1 MPAGHILPSTPPGSN
16 VVNTLFFGIVAG
28 LTAAFFSSVSYLVSR
43 HHGTREKH
51 ASRRLLIFAHVLMG
65 FICGTAA
72 WSTYSAD
79 TLLSGIW
86 HWSIWLP
93 CVVSTGTYLFGTS
106 AVFRVLTR
114 ADASRL
120 SPLLGLK
127 IIALGLIVSLVF
139 GQTLSI
145 EQWFAVMLCAAAA
158 ILLQQGGS
166 GLPVQSLILLSCG
179 CICFAI
185 ADLGIVEMI
194 NAIQTR
200 LPLSRFS
207 AGCLALLSTYV
218 FIGLIVSPLTL
229 FEYARQPCPT
239 IRDWRAAAEYSAAW
253 LLAMF
258 GLYACIGYVGV
269 ILSTILQSTRGIMSV
284 ILGAILSGQGW
295 HQLESRV
302 ERHVFFRRL
311 IAALCMTTA
320 VALYVVSNHD
330 S

>member
-1 MPAGHILPSTPPGSN
+1 M
-16 VVNTLFFGIVAG
+16 NTLIFGIAAG

-43 HHGTREKH
+43 HHGTRERH

-65 FICGTAA
+65 LTCGIAA
-72 WSTYSAD
+72 LITYSP
-79 TLLSGIW
+79 TILFSGIW
-86 HWSIWLP
+86 HWTIWLP

-114 ADASRL
+114 NDASRL

-139 GQTLSI
+139 GQTLSV
-145 EQWFAVMLCAAAA
+145 EQWLAVMLCAAAA

-166 GLPVQSLILLSCG
+166 GLPVRSLILLSCG

-194 NAIQTR
+194 DAMQNI
-200 LPLSRFS
+200 LSLTRFS
-207 AGCLALLSTYV
+207 VGCLALLVTYV
-218 FIGLIVSPLTL
+218 FIGLIVFPFAV
-229 FEYARQPCPT
+229 FEYARRPFPT
-239 IRDWRAAAEYSAAW
+239 MRDWQAAGEYSVAW
-253 LLAMF
+253 LFAMF

-284 ILGAILSGQGW
+284 LIGAILSGRGW
-295 HQLESRV
+295 HQLESKV
-302 ERHVFFRRL
+302 DQNVFFKRL
-311 IAALCMTTA
+311 LAALCMTTA
-320 VALYVVSNHD
+320 IALYVAGSPAP
-330 S
+330 

>member
-1 MPAGHILPSTPPGSN
+1 MPAGHILPSTPLGSN
-16 VVNTLFFGIVAG
+16 VVNTLIFGIAAG

-43 HHGTREKH
+43 HHGTRERH

-65 FICGTAA
+65 LTCAIAA
-72 WSTYSAD
+72 LITYSP
-79 TLLSGIW
+79 TILFSGIW
-86 HWSIWLP
+86 HWTIWLP

-114 ADASRL
+114 NDASRL

-139 GQTLSI
+139 SQTLSI
-145 EQWFAVMLCAAAA
+145 EQWAAVMLCAVAA

-194 NAIQTR
+194 NAIQNN
-200 LPLSRFS
+200 LSMSRFS
-207 AGCLALLSTYV
+207 AGCLALLLTYV
-218 FIGLIVSPLTL
+218 FIGLIVLPLTL
-229 FEYARQPCPT
+229 FEYGRQPSPT
-239 IRDWRAAAEYSAAW
+239 SRDWRAAVEYSGAW

-258 GLYACIGYVGV
+258 GLYACIGCVGV

-284 ILGAILSGQGW
+284 ILGAVVSGQGW
-295 HQLESRV
+295 HDLESRV
-302 ERHVFFRRL
+302 DRHVLVRRL
-311 IAALCMTTA
+311 IAAVCMTAA
-320 VALYVVSNHD
+320 VALYVIASYEA
-330 S
+330 

>member
-1 MPAGHILPSTPPGSN
+1 M
-16 VVNTLFFGIVAG
+16 NTLILGIGAG
-28 LTAAFFSSVSYLVSR
+28 LTAAFFSSVSYLISR
-43 HHGTREKH
+43 HHGTRERH

-65 FICGTAA
+65 LTCAIAVPI
-72 WSTYSAD
+72 TYSTD
-79 TLLSGIW
+79 ILLSGIW
-86 HWSIWLP
+86 HWNIWLP

-106 AVFRVLTR
+106 AVFRVLTKN
-114 ADASRL
+114 DASRL

-139 GQTLSI
+139 SQTLSF
-145 EQWFAVMLCAAAA
+145 EQWAAVMLCAAAA

-166 GLPVQSLILLSCG
+166 GLPMQSLILLSCG

-194 NAIQTR
+194 NAIQVS
-200 LPLSRFS
+200 LSLSRFS
-207 AGCLALLSTYV
+207 AGCLALLLTYV

-229 FEYARQPCPT
+229 LEYGRQPAPT
-239 IRDWRAAAEYSAAW
+239 TRDWRAAAEYSAAW

-269 ILSTILQSTRGIMSV
+269 ILSTIWQSTRGIMSV
-284 ILGAILSGQGW
+284 ILGAVVSGRGW

-302 ERHVFFRRL
+302 DQRVFLRRF
-311 IAALCMTTA
+311 IAAVCMTAA
-320 VALYVVSNHD
+320 VALYVVASHD
-330 S
+330 A

>member
-1 MPAGHILPSTPPGSN
+1 M
-16 VVNTLFFGIVAG
+16 NTLIFGIAAG

-43 HHGTREKH
+43 HHGTRERH

-65 FICGTAA
+65 LTCGIAA
-72 WSTYSAD
+72 LITYSP
-79 TLLSGIW
+79 TILFSGIW
-86 HWSIWLP
+86 HWTIWLP

-114 ADASRL
+114 NDASRL

-139 GQTLSI
+139 SQTLSI
-145 EQWFAVMLCAAAA
+145 EQWAAVMLCAVAA

-194 NAIQTR
+194 NAIQNN
-200 LPLSRFS
+200 LSMSRFS
-207 AGCLALLSTYV
+207 AGCLALLLTYV
-218 FIGLIVSPLTL
+218 FIGLIVLPLTL
-229 FEYARQPCPT
+229 FEYGRQPSPT
-239 IRDWRAAAEYSAAW
+239 SRDWRAAVEYSGAW

-258 GLYACIGYVGV
+258 GLYACIGCVGV

-284 ILGAILSGQGW
+284 ILGAVVSGQGW
-295 HQLESRV
+295 HDLESRV
-302 ERHVFFRRL
+302 DGHVLVRRL
-311 IAALCMTTA
+311 IAAVCMTAA
-320 VALYVVSNHD
+320 VALYVIASYEA
-330 S
+330 

>member
-1 MPAGHILPSTPPGSN
+1 M
-16 VVNTLFFGIVAG
+16 NTLIFGIAAG

-43 HHGTREKH
+43 HHGTRERH

-65 FICGTAA
+65 LTSTIAA
-72 WSTYSAD
+72 LITYSPD
-79 TLLSGIW
+79 ILNSGIW
-86 HWSIWLP
+86 HWNIWLP

-114 ADASRL
+114 NDASRL

-139 GQTLSI
+139 SQTLSI
-145 EQWFAVMLCAAAA
+145 EQWAAVMLCAVAA

-194 NAIQTR
+194 NAIQNN
-200 LPLSRFS
+200 LFLSRFS
-207 AGCLALLSTYV
+207 AGCLALLLTYV
-218 FIGLIVSPLTL
+218 FIGLIVLPLTL
-229 FEYARQPCPT
+229 FEYGRQPSPT
-239 IRDWRAAAEYSAAW
+239 SRDWRAAVEYSGAW

-258 GLYACIGYVGV
+258 GLYACIGCVGV

-284 ILGAILSGQGW
+284 ILGAVVSGQGW
-295 HQLESRV
+295 HDLESRV
-302 ERHVFFRRL
+302 DRHVLVRRL
-311 IAALCMTTA
+311 IAAVCMTAA
-320 VALYVVSNHD
+320 VALYVIASYEA
-330 S
+330 